1 MLSSQVKLNHICWL
15 IQLNSAEPDT
25 SRWLSIDCGADG
37 LPFDDDLII
46 WDTDDGYIQSGLN
59 ELVRTKTSRN
69 ELNTL
74 RAFPD
79 KAVEHCYNVSAV
91 TQTIRYIIRLG
102 FYYGNYDGL
111 SKPPRFD
118 LFINHVKWTTVDTS
132 INNGLPFYEE
142 IIYQNEKSG
151 SFKICLVQIKDGG
164 VPLINSIETMV
175 VFDELYPEMDTSAT
189 YSLVTRTNL
198 GGPEVRYH
206 IDTDEMY
213 NRIWSKDATP
223 YTRVTGFPDFNTYE
237 NNPPI
242 TILEDAIVAN
252 GSDPIT
258 LIVNLPQSTQQSA
271 YIVLYLT
278 NLGNPF
284 DSNQTTTLKFEINS
298 QDQGTVNSTGNGKT
312 TVVAKYPV
320 TVSGPTINITLS
332 LADEFSLPPMIS
344 AMEVFT
350 KWDTGPSKSTAA
362 AEFFSFAYSLIL
374 LCMLV
379 LVSAGPDTSRWQSI
393 DCGSER
399 SWEDRLLTWRSDY
412 DYSQTG
418 WNKLVGTNTTR
429 DEFNTLRAFPN
440 GSKDDC
446 YNVPIDADMVRYII
460 RVGFYYGNYDGLSKP
475 PTFDLFINNKKWT
488 TINTS
493 LNEGEP
499 FYEEII
505 YPNKGSEF
513 FKICLVQIQDG
524 GIPFINS
531 IETVGIFHTLYYE
544 MDTNATYN
552 LVTRINFGGP
562 EVRYG
567 IGSGEIYNRIWSKKA
582 MPYASVSGFTG
593 SFPSPDNYPP
603 VSVLTDAIM
612 FNASDPMTL
621 TIDLPQSTP
630 QSAYIVL
637 YITNLGDLFNPNT
650 SATVKI
656 KIDNQDQGTV
666 EALHFGETTV
676 ITKYPVM
683 VSGPSVNIT
692 LSPADKASLPPM
704 ISAMEVFTKW
714 PTHKSAAAPKH
725 FSSAH
730 SLIILFMLLLVA

>member
-164 VPLINSIETMV
+164 
-175 VFDELYPEMDTSAT
+175 
-189 YSLVTRTNL
+189 
-198 GGPEVRYH
+198 
-206 IDTDEMY
+206 MY

-379 LVSAGPDTSRWQSI
+379 LV
-393 DCGSER
+393 
-399 SWEDRLLTWRSDY
+399 
-412 DYSQTG
+412 
-418 WNKLVGTNTTR
+418 V
-429 DEFNTLRAFPN
+429 
-440 GSKDDC
+440 
-446 YNVPIDADMVRYII
+446 
-460 RVGFYYGNYDGLSKP
+460 
-475 PTFDLFINNKKWT
+475 
-488 TINTS
+488 
-493 LNEGEP
+493 
-499 FYEEII
+499 
-505 YPNKGSEF
+505 
-513 FKICLVQIQDG
+513 
-524 GIPFINS
+524 
-531 IETVGIFHTLYYE
+531 
-544 MDTNATYN
+544 
-552 LVTRINFGGP
+552 
-562 EVRYG
+562 
-567 IGSGEIYNRIWSKKA
+567 
-582 MPYASVSGFTG
+582 
-593 SFPSPDNYPP
+593 
-603 VSVLTDAIM
+603 
-612 FNASDPMTL
+612 
-621 TIDLPQSTP
+621 
-630 QSAYIVL
+630 
-637 YITNLGDLFNPNT
+637 
-650 SATVKI
+650 
-656 KIDNQDQGTV
+656 
-666 EALHFGETTV
+666 
-676 ITKYPVM
+676 
-683 VSGPSVNIT
+683 
-692 LSPADKASLPPM
+692 
-704 ISAMEVFTKW
+704 
-714 PTHKSAAAPKH
+714 
-725 FSSAH
+725 
-730 SLIILFMLLLVA
+730 